1 MKILIAYGSK
11 GKFHHLKDFVDE
23 LEKQNILAKLVKD
36 TDYSR
41 GFPSKNISD
50 WIGGDKKFKKL
61 ILNFKPDAIFVDRQA
76 HFALHAIKSGIPT
89 FVLLRGHYWQEYF
102 WAMKTLG
109 ANIKNRIV
117 IWLRNRTAERVFR
130 DATMIFPICG
140 YLDDVV
146 KRKYPG
152 KNTGVFL
159 EGIDSQQW
167 FHEEKMNLKHP
178 SVGMVQDANWWGKT
192 KELLVLER
200 VLDRLPN
207 VNFYWVGDGQYRNE
221 ITSRLEKFEN
231 FKWLG
236 RLDYP
241 EGIRKFL
248 ESIDVYALITGMDL
262 APLTLKEAQVMEK
275 PVLATDVGGDKEMMV
290 DGETGF
296 LVREGSA
303 EDIILRITELLDN
316 KETAKEMGI
325 KGARFVKKKFNWEV
339 VTKEFLKNIQ
349 PYVNSK

>member
-1 MKILIAYGSK
+1 M
-11 GKFHHLKDFVDE
+11 
-23 LEKQNILAKLVKD
+23 
-36 TDYSR
+36 
-41 GFPSKNISD
+41 
-50 WIGGDKKFKKL
+50 
-61 ILNFKPDAIFVDRQA
+61 
-76 HFALHAIKSGIPT
+76 
-89 FVLLRGHYWQEYF
+89 
-102 WAMKTLG
+102 
-109 ANIKNRIV
+109 
-117 IWLRNRTAERVFR
+117 
-130 DATMIFPICG
+130 
-140 YLDDVV
+140 
-146 KRKYPG
+146 
-152 KNTGVFL
+152 
-159 EGIDSQQW
+159 
-167 FHEEKMNLKHP
+167 
-178 SVGMVQDANWWGKT
+178 
-192 KELLVLER
+192 VLER

-241 EGIRKFL
+241 EGVRKFL

-325 KGARFVKKKFNWEV
+325 KGARFVKKNSIGR
-339 VTKEFLKNIQ
+339 LLQKNF
-349 PYVNSK
+349 

>member
-1 MKILIAYGSK
+1 MRLLIGGSST
-11 GKFHHLKDFVDE
+11 FLVHLKQFSDMLNKLGVE
-23 LEKQNILAKLVKD
+23 SKLVFD
-36 TDYSR
+36 GDYAD
-41 GFPSKNISD
+41 GFPSRKVSN
-50 WIGGDKKFKKL
+50 WFQTNKKFNKL
-61 ILNFKPDAIFVDRQA
+61 IDEFKPDAIFVDRQA
-76 HFALHAIKSGIPT
+76 HFAIHAIKSGIPT

-109 ANIKNRIV
+109 ANIKNRII

-140 YLDDVV
+140 FLEDVV

-241 EGIRKFL
+241 EGVRKFL

-262 APLTLKEAQVMEK
+262 APLTLKEAQAMEK

-349 PYVNSK
+349 PYVDSK

>member
-1 MKILIAYGSK
+1 
-11 GKFHHLKDFVDE
+11 
-23 LEKQNILAKLVKD
+23 
-36 TDYSR
+36 
-41 GFPSKNISD
+41 
-50 WIGGDKKFKKL
+50 
-61 ILNFKPDAIFVDRQA
+61 
-76 HFALHAIKSGIPT
+76 
-89 FVLLRGHYWQEYF
+89 
-102 WAMKTLG
+102 
-109 ANIKNRIV
+109 
-117 IWLRNRTAERVFR
+117 
-130 DATMIFPICG
+130 
-140 YLDDVV
+140 
-146 KRKYPG
+146 
-152 KNTGVFL
+152 
-159 EGIDSQQW
+159 
-167 FHEEKMNLKHP
+167 
-178 SVGMVQDANWWGKT
+178 
-192 KELLVLER
+192 
-200 VLDRLPN
+200 

-275 PVLATDVGGDKEMMV
+275 PVLATDVGGDKEMMI

-296 LVREGSA
+296 LVREGNA